1 MNVNG
6 KRILV
11 TGGTSGVGLALTG
24 ALTAAGARVVTCGRR
39 ADRSGAGLGSF
50 TADLAVAGEAT
61 RVVDL
66 AAGFLGGLDVVVANA
81 GVQHLIDLTR
91 GPDLEVLA
99 LAEQELAV
107 NLRSVVELAAASWPH
122 LTGPAAGSAGTAGT
136 AGSAGDPGRS
146 GSARRGAARGGGP
159 GRETAFVAV
168 TSGLAYAPKK
178 SAPVYCATK
187 AAVHTLLR
195 SLRYRAEDET
205 PWLRV
210 QEVVLPLVDTP
221 MTAGREGA
229 ARKIPPAAAARAV
242 VRGLERG
249 RPVIAVGVSRT
260 LLALLRV
267 HPGTAYRILRNS

>member
-91 GPDLEVLA
+91 GPDPEVLA

-122 LTGPAAGSAGTAGT
+122 LTGPAAGT

-146 GSARRGAARGGGP
+146 GSARRGAARGVGP